1 MLIEKA
7 QIYVEMEE
15 YERCAEISQKLIGD
29 YQVYAAYANEL
40 EAAKRQWNAAGVIQN
55 GRACLNY
62 FPTYVKAYE
71 MMAKV
76 YMDLTHPE
84 ELKELLQQAK
94 DNNVKSVIL
103 DAYEWQLTN
112 TGLPQEQM
120 NDAIDKFRKEYLS
133 KLEAG
138 KTIFYRRGL
147 PIITEY
153 LYAYPCEFYWWSGEI
168 FIMRQAVWRRQKRIM
183 KRRFPRTRPI
193 LLPGKDWH
201 GSTDAAANTMKP

>member
-1 MLIEKA
+1 
-7 QIYVEMEE
+7 
-15 YERCAEISQKLIGD
+15 
-29 YQVYAAYANEL
+29 
-40 EAAKRQWNAAGVIQN
+40 
-55 GRACLNY
+55 
-62 FPTYVKAYE
+62 

-183 KRRFPRTRPI
+183 KRHFPRTRPI
-193 LLPGKDWH
+193 LLPGRDWH

>member
-1 MLIEKA
+1 
-7 QIYVEMEE
+7 
-15 YERCAEISQKLIGD
+15 
-29 YQVYAAYANEL
+29 
-40 EAAKRQWNAAGVIQN
+40 
-55 GRACLNY
+55 
-62 FPTYVKAYE
+62 
-71 MMAKV
+71 MAKV

-84 ELKELLQQAK
+84 ELKDLLQQAK

-153 LYAYPCEFYWWSGEI
+153 LYAYPCEF
-168 FIMRQAVWRRQKRIM
+168 
-183 KRRFPRTRPI
+183 
-193 LLPGKDWH
+193 LLVERGDFHNAAGCLEAAKADYEKAL
-201 GSTDAAANTMKP
+201 STNQIR

>member
-1 MLIEKA
+1 
-7 QIYVEMEE
+7 
-15 YERCAEISQKLIGD
+15 
-29 YQVYAAYANEL
+29 
-40 EAAKRQWNAAGVIQN
+40 
-55 GRACLNY
+55 
-62 FPTYVKAYE
+62 

-103 DAYEWQLTN
+103 DAYEWQLAN

-138 KTIFYRRGL
+138 KTIF
-147 PIITEY
+147 T
-153 LYAYPCEFYWWSGEI
+153 GEDFRSLRNI
-168 FIMRQAVWRRQKRIM
+168 CMPTLVNFTGGAG
-183 KRRFPRTRPI
+183 RF
-193 LLPGKDWH
+193 
-201 GSTDAAANTMKP
+201 S